1 MYRKM
6 QTNMKNAINYVR
18 PTSFIPFFLAMG
30 VVMLGY
36 LIHSTGLRPLD
47 VFRHQAPKVE
57 KIPME
62 KVIQKKINKSPK
74 NAFKIYSNPLV
85 PKAEAASNLQ
95 ARSYIVVDQNTGE
108 VLSSS
113 HETDAIPVA
122 SLTKVMTSVVALDLA
137 TPDTLI
143 TISKSAKQQVPTK
156 IGVVPG
162 QKMTVSELLHAM
174 LLTSANDAAEAV
186 RDGIDATYGKGA
198 FMIAMNE
205 KAKALGLSNTHFE
218 NPEGFDNPTNYSSAH
233 DLAILAS
240 YALKNYPLISKIAQ
254 KDYAFLPK
262 DKNHKQFDL
271 YNWNGLLGVY
281 PGVVGLKIGNTS
293 RAGYTTIVSATR
305 DKTSLLTVVLGEPD
319 VIGRDSEAAFLLDQ
333 AFENTHGLQPISVT
347 REQLLAKYATWKYW
361 N

>member
-1 MYRKM
+1 MYRKT
-6 QTNMKNAINYVR
+6 QTNMKKVLPIVR

-36 LIHSTGLRPLD
+36 FINSLGLRPLD
-47 VFRHQAPKVE
+47 VFRHQATTEE

-62 KVIQKKINKSPK
+62 KMIQKKINKSPK
-74 NAFKIYSNPLV
+74 NSFKIYSNPLV
-85 PKAEAASNLQ
+85 AKADAANTLQ
-95 ARSYIVVDQNTGE
+95 ARSYIVIDQDTGE
-108 VLSSS
+108 VVASS
-113 HETDAIPVA
+113 HETQAIPVA

-137 TPDTLI
+137 TPDMLLTV
-143 TISKSAKQQVPTK
+143 SKSAKQQVPTK

-198 FMIAMNE
+198 FMLAMNE
-205 KAKALGLSNTHFE
+205 KARALGLSDTHFQ
-218 NPEGFDNPTNYSSAH
+218 NPEGFDNPANFSSAQ

-240 YALKNYPLISKIAQ
+240 YALKNYPLIATIAK
-254 KDYAFLPK
+254 KDYVFLPK

-293 RAGYTTIVSATR
+293 QAGHTTIVSAR
-305 DKTSLLTVVLGEPD
+305 RNNTSLLAVVLGEPD
-319 VIGRDSEAAFLLDQ
+319 IIGRDLETAILLDQ
-333 AFENTHGLQPISVT
+333 AFESTEGLPPVSVT